1 MELEEMIEKNPNCKE
16 QYEDLNHFILRE
28 HRDTFAIVEDTK
40 GSYMSIRIKQDSL
53 KEHVSLIMYSRNKTW
68 YTFILTIGKSPK
80 KLYFAL
86 RMSIADVEDLGENNN
101 NSLIQDMKE
110 QKVTVFLSNQYH
122 QETEKENLKAYT
134 EKMTFLELI
143 EL

>member
-1 MELEEMIEKNPNCKE
+1 MIEKNPKCKE

-28 HRDTFAIVEDTK
+28 HRDTFAIVEDTN
-40 GSYMSIRIKQDSL
+40 GTYMSIRIKQDSL
-53 KEHVSLIMYSRNKTW
+53 KEHVSMIMYSRNKTW
-68 YTFILTIGKSPK
+68 YTFIFTIGKSPK

-86 RMSIADVEDLGENNN
+86 RISIADVEDLGENNN

-110 QKVTVFLSNQYH
+110 QKVTVFLGNQYN
-122 QETEKENLKAYT
+122 QETEKENLQAYT